1 MVSEPEPFAEG
12 SPSLVTDVS
21 GATWTP
27 LFRRKCSFDPG
38 YFFKVMNNLILNP
51 NINSSWLFRA
61 DILLERDGTQAL
73 SQDIEGEVDATSP
86 IPVPIL
92 VQFTGFRLDKLLV
105 RRLIPRNPQ
114 RDPPLDQTCLI
125 YHSNETGEM
134 ETSSSMVVYKPHVSS
149 HSDVPFYHPK
159 VSAVAF
165 LHEWDAKSG
174 EGTVSIHYN
183 FFDDYSSS
191 PKLVRTALHLL
202 STLHKHGEGAKEGY
216 VKRVQHDTVIPQ
228 ATVQSTYTRLKKKY
242 ARKLIEGWVEV
253 TDPTKHCFED
263 LGIAAFLIEL
273 WAQMYRD
280 SHFPG
285 FVDIGCGN
293 GLLVHILR
301 QEGYLGWGFDA
312 RRRKSWDNFTD
323 RIDPTSEKNTGQ
335 SLRQLVLLP
344 SVLQD
349 QSQQYDELA
358 QQVHDGM
365 FPQGTFI
372 ISNHADELTPW
383 TPVLAAISDCPFI
396 MIPCCSHDLSGAR
409 FRAAA
414 PKDKGKSTSAYSS
427 LVEWVKQIAY
437 DCGWNVETEMLRIP
451 STRNTGIIG
460 RHRPQESRLTD
471 IMSYGKKDED
481 ADLGLVKVD
490 RTQVFQ
496 EARLFNSSPIQPR
509 RCRILLTKIALLLYT
524 GEKFPTNEA
533 TTLFFGISK
542 LFQNKDA
549 SLRQMVHLVIKELA
563 NSAEDIIMVT
573 STIMKDT
580 GGSTDAIYRPN
591 AIRALCRIID
601 ATTVQSIERVMKTA
615 IVDKNPSVSSAALV
629 SSYHLLPIAKDV
641 VRRWQS
647 ETQEAAASTKSSG
660 GFSLGFS
667 SSSGSLPV
675 NNSTMT
681 QYHAIGLLYQ
691 MRSHD
696 RMALVKM
703 VQQFGAAGA
712 VKSPAAIVMLVRLA
726 AQLAEEDQ
734 SLRKPMMQLLDGW
747 LRHKSEMV
755 NFEAAKAICDM
766 RDVTDAEV
774 TQAVHVLQLFLS
786 SPRAVTKF
794 AALRILHNFASFKP
808 NAVNVCNPDIEALI
822 SNANRSIATFAITTL
837 LKTGNEASVDRL
849 MKQISSFMSEI
860 TDEFKITIVEA
871 IRTLCLKFPSKQAGM
886 LAFLSGILRDE
897 GGYEFKRA
905 VVESMFD
912 LIKFVPDSKEDALA
926 HLCEFIEDCEF
937 TKLAVRI
944 LHLLGLEGPKTSQP
958 TKYIRY
964 IYNRVVLENAIVR
977 AAAVTAL
984 AKFGVGQKDPEVKRS
999 VDVLLTRCLD
1009 DVDDEVRDRAALNL
1023 RLMHEEDDLGERFI
1037 KNENMFSLQY
1047 FEHQLVTY
1055 VTSDDKSA
1063 FDIPFDISKIPV
1075 VTREQAD
1082 AEDRTKKLTASTPS
1096 LKPPKTGPS
1105 KAPSTGAEAQASA
1118 AAAAQKYAQELMS
1131 ISYMKEFGGL
1141 LKSSSVVELT
1151 EAETEYVVTLVKHI
1165 FKEHIVLQ
1173 YEIKNTLPSTVL
1185 ENVTVV
1191 ATPSDEEELEE
1202 VFIIPAEKLETD
1214 EPGKV
1219 YVAFKKTGGEGSM
1232 PTSSFSNVL
1241 KFTSKEIDPTTN
1253 EPEETGYDDEYEV
1266 AEFDLAGSDYV
1277 IPAFAGNFNHI
1288 WEQVGAAG
1296 EEAEETLQLSSMK
1309 SIAGMYLL
1317 SRDLVLRQPTDVM
1330 GSDATEQLAK
1340 ALSLQPLEGTD
1351 VPISQTTHQLKL
1363 LGKTVNG
1370 GRVVANIRMAYSS
1383 KSGVTTKITV
1393 RSEEENV
1400 AALIVASV
1408 A

>member
-1 MVSEPEPFAEG
+1 
-12 SPSLVTDVS
+12 
-21 GATWTP
+21 
-27 LFRRKCSFDPG
+27 
-38 YFFKVMNNLILNP
+38 
-51 NINSSWLFRA
+51 
-61 DILLERDGTQAL
+61 
-73 SQDIEGEVDATSP
+73 
-86 IPVPIL
+86 
-92 VQFTGFRLDKLLV
+92 
-105 RRLIPRNPQ
+105 
-114 RDPPLDQTCLI
+114 
-125 YHSNETGEM
+125 
-134 ETSSSMVVYKPHVSS
+134 
-149 HSDVPFYHPK
+149 
-159 VSAVAF
+159 
-165 LHEWDAKSG
+165 
-174 EGTVSIHYN
+174 
-183 FFDDYSSS
+183 
-191 PKLVRTALHLL
+191 
-202 STLHKHGEGAKEGY
+202 
-216 VKRVQHDTVIPQ
+216 
-228 ATVQSTYTRLKKKY
+228 
-242 ARKLIEGWVEV
+242 
-253 TDPTKHCFED
+253 
-263 LGIAAFLIEL
+263 
-273 WAQMYRD
+273 
-280 SHFPG
+280 
-285 FVDIGCGN
+285 
-293 GLLVHILR
+293 
-301 QEGYLGWGFDA
+301 
-312 RRRKSWDNFTD
+312 
-323 RIDPTSEKNTGQ
+323 
-335 SLRQLVLLP
+335 
-344 SVLQD
+344 
-349 QSQQYDELA
+349 
-358 QQVHDGM
+358 
-365 FPQGTFI
+365 
-372 ISNHADELTPW
+372 
-383 TPVLAAISDCPFI
+383 
-396 MIPCCSHDLSGAR
+396 
-409 FRAAA
+409 
-414 PKDKGKSTSAYSS
+414 
-427 LVEWVKQIAY
+427 
-437 DCGWNVETEMLRIP
+437 
-451 STRNTGIIG
+451 
-460 RHRPQESRLTD
+460 
-471 IMSYGKKDED
+471 MSYGKKDED

-549 SLRQMVHLVIKELA
+549 ALRQMVHLVIKELA
-563 NSAEDIIMVT
+563 SSAEDIIMVT

-601 ATTVQSIERVMKTA
+601 STTVQSIERVMKTA

-647 ETQEAAASTKSSG
+647 ETQEAAASTKSSS

-667 SSSGSLPV
+667 SSSSSMPV

-696 RMALVKM
+696 KMALVKM
-703 VQQFGAAGA
+703 VQQFGTPGA
-712 VKSPAAIVMLVRLA
+712 VKSPAATVMLVRLA
-726 AQLAEEDQ
+726 AQLAEDDPQ
-734 SLRKPMMQLLDGW
+734 LRKPMMSLLDGW

-808 NAVNVCNPDIEALI
+808 QAVHVCNPDIELLI
-822 SNANRSIATFAITTL
+822 SNSNRSIATFAITTL

-849 MKQISSFMSEI
+849 MKQITGFMSEI

-912 LIKFVPDSKEDALA
+912 LIKFVPESKEDALA

-984 AKFGVGQKDPEVKRS
+984 AKFGVGQKDPEVKSS

-1023 RLMHEEDDLGERFI
+1023 RLMHEEDELAERFI
-1037 KNENMFSLQY
+1037 KNENMFSLPY
-1047 FEHQLVTY
+1047 FEHQLVMY
-1055 VTSDDKSA
+1055 VTSDDKST
-1063 FDIPFDISKIPV
+1063 FDSAFDISKIPV
-1075 VTREQAD
+1075 VTREEAD
-1082 AEDRTKKLTASTPS
+1082 AEDRTKKLTATTPS

-1105 KAPSTGAEAQASA
+1105 KAAPSGAEAQASA
-1118 AAAAQKYAQELMS
+1118 VAAAQKYAQELMA
-1131 ISYMKEFGGL
+1131 IPEMKEFG
-1141 LKSSSVVELT
+1141 S
-1151 EAETEYVVTLVKHI
+1151 AETEYVVSVVKHI

-1173 YEIKNTLPSTVL
+1173 YEVKNTLPATVL
-1185 ENVTVV
+1185 ENVSVV
-1191 ATPSDEEELEE
+1191 AIPADEEELEE
-1202 VFIIPAEKLETD
+1202 VFIIQAEKLPTD

-1219 YVAFKKTGGEGSM
+1219 YVAFKKANGEGSM
-1232 PTSSFSNVL
+1232 PTSTFSNIL
-1241 KFTSKEIDPTTN
+1241 KFTSKEIDPSTN
-1253 EPEETGYDDEYEV
+1253 EPEDTGYDDEYEV
-1266 AEFDLAGSDYV
+1266 SEFDLAGSDYV
-1277 IPAFAGNFNHI
+1277 VPAFAGNFAHI
-1288 WEQVGAAG
+1288 WEQVGASG
-1296 EEAEETLQLSSMK
+1296 EEAEETLQLSSVN
-1309 SIAGMYLL
+1309 SIAE
-1317 SRDLVLRQPTDVM
+1317 
-1330 GSDATEQLAK
+1330 ATEVLAK
-1340 ALSLQPLEGTD
+1340 TLSLQALEGTD
-1351 VPISQTTHQLKL
+1351 VPINQTTHQLKL
-1363 LGKTVNG
+1363 LGKTIMG
-1370 GRVVANIRMAYSS
+1370 GRVVATVRMAYSA

-1400 AALIVASV
+1400 AQMVVDSV

>member
-1 MVSEPEPFAEG
+1 
-12 SPSLVTDVS
+12 
-21 GATWTP
+21 
-27 LFRRKCSFDPG
+27 
-38 YFFKVMNNLILNP
+38 
-51 NINSSWLFRA
+51 
-61 DILLERDGTQAL
+61 
-73 SQDIEGEVDATSP
+73 
-86 IPVPIL
+86 
-92 VQFTGFRLDKLLV
+92 
-105 RRLIPRNPQ
+105 
-114 RDPPLDQTCLI
+114 
-125 YHSNETGEM
+125 
-134 ETSSSMVVYKPHVSS
+134 
-149 HSDVPFYHPK
+149 
-159 VSAVAF
+159 
-165 LHEWDAKSG
+165 
-174 EGTVSIHYN
+174 
-183 FFDDYSSS
+183 
-191 PKLVRTALHLL
+191 
-202 STLHKHGEGAKEGY
+202 
-216 VKRVQHDTVIPQ
+216 
-228 ATVQSTYTRLKKKY
+228 
-242 ARKLIEGWVEV
+242 
-253 TDPTKHCFED
+253 
-263 LGIAAFLIEL
+263 
-273 WAQMYRD
+273 
-280 SHFPG
+280 
-285 FVDIGCGN
+285 
-293 GLLVHILR
+293 
-301 QEGYLGWGFDA
+301 
-312 RRRKSWDNFTD
+312 
-323 RIDPTSEKNTGQ
+323 
-335 SLRQLVLLP
+335 
-344 SVLQD
+344 
-349 QSQQYDELA
+349 
-358 QQVHDGM
+358 
-365 FPQGTFI
+365 
-372 ISNHADELTPW
+372 
-383 TPVLAAISDCPFI
+383 
-396 MIPCCSHDLSGAR
+396 
-409 FRAAA
+409 
-414 PKDKGKSTSAYSS
+414 
-427 LVEWVKQIAY
+427 
-437 DCGWNVETEMLRIP
+437 
-451 STRNTGIIG
+451 
-460 RHRPQESRLTD
+460 
-471 IMSYGKKDED
+471 MSYGKKDED

-509 RCRILLTKIALLLYT
+509 RCRILLTKIALLLYR

-563 NSAEDIIMVT
+563 SSAEDIIMVT

-580 GGSTDAIYRPN
+580 GGSTEAIYRPN

-629 SSYHLLPIAKDV
+629 SAYHLLPIAKDV

-667 SSSGSLPV
+667 SSGGQLPV
-675 NNSTMT
+675 NNSTMP

-703 VQQFGAAGA
+703 VQQLGAAGA
-712 VKSPAAIVMLVRLA
+712 VKNSAAIVMLVRLA
-726 AQLAEEDQ
+726 AKLAEEDP

-774 TQAVHVLQLFLS
+774 SQAVHVLQLFLT

-808 NAVNVCNPDIEALI
+808 NAVNVCNPDIELLI
-822 SNANRSIATFAITTL
+822 SNSNRSIATFAITTL

-849 MKQISSFMSEI
+849 MKHISSFMSEI

-944 LHLLGLEGPKTSQP
+944 LHLLGVEGPKTSLP

-1023 RLMHEEDDLGERFI
+1023 RLMHEDDEMSTQFV
-1037 KNENMFSLQY
+1037 KDDSMFSLPY
-1047 FEHQLVTY
+1047 FEQQLVMY
-1055 VTSDDKSA
+1055 VTSDDKST
-1063 FDIPFDISKIPV
+1063 FDTPFDISKIPV

-1082 AEDRTKKLTASTPS
+1082 AEDRNKKLTATAPS
-1096 LKPPKTGPS
+1096 LKPPKVGPTKTS
-1105 KAPSTGAEAQASA
+1105 ATGAEAAASASA
-1118 AAAAQKYAQELMS
+1118 AAQRYAQELME
-1131 ISYMKEFGGL
+1131 IPEMKEFGSV
-1141 LKSSSVVELT
+1141 LKSSPVIELT
-1151 EAETEYVVTLVKHI
+1151 EAETEYVVTVVKHI

-1173 YEIKNTLPSTVL
+1173 YDIKNTIPATIL
-1185 ENVTVV
+1185 ENVSVV
-1191 ATPSDEEELEE
+1191 ATPAEEDELEE
-1202 VFIIPAEKLETD
+1202 VFIIQAEKLATD

-1219 YVAFKKTGGEGSM
+1219 YVAFQKVNGEGSL
-1232 PTSSFSNVL
+1232 PVSSFSNVL

-1266 AEFDLAGSDYV
+1266 AEFDLTGSDYV
-1277 IPAFAGNFNHI
+1277 MPAFAGNFNHI

-1296 EEAEETLQLSSMK
+1296 EEAEETLQLSGMK
-1309 SIAGMYLL
+1309 SIA
-1317 SRDLVLRQPTDVM
+1317 
-1330 GSDATEQLAK
+1330 DATEQLAK
-1340 ALSLQPLEGTD
+1340 ILSLQPLEGTD
-1351 VPISQTTHQLKL
+1351 VPVSQTTHALKL
-1363 LGKTVNG
+1363 FGKTVGG
-1370 GRVVANIRMAYSS
+1370 GRVVANVRMAYSS
-1383 KSGVTTKITV
+1383 KSGVTTKVTV
-1393 RSEEENV
+1393 RSEEEGV
-1400 AALIVASV
+1400 AALVVASV

>member
-1 MVSEPEPFAEG
+1 
-12 SPSLVTDVS
+12 
-21 GATWTP
+21 
-27 LFRRKCSFDPG
+27 
-38 YFFKVMNNLILNP
+38 
-51 NINSSWLFRA
+51 
-61 DILLERDGTQAL
+61 
-73 SQDIEGEVDATSP
+73 
-86 IPVPIL
+86 
-92 VQFTGFRLDKLLV
+92 
-105 RRLIPRNPQ
+105 
-114 RDPPLDQTCLI
+114 
-125 YHSNETGEM
+125 
-134 ETSSSMVVYKPHVSS
+134 
-149 HSDVPFYHPK
+149 
-159 VSAVAF
+159 
-165 LHEWDAKSG
+165 
-174 EGTVSIHYN
+174 
-183 FFDDYSSS
+183 
-191 PKLVRTALHLL
+191 
-202 STLHKHGEGAKEGY
+202 
-216 VKRVQHDTVIPQ
+216 
-228 ATVQSTYTRLKKKY
+228 
-242 ARKLIEGWVEV
+242 
-253 TDPTKHCFED
+253 
-263 LGIAAFLIEL
+263 
-273 WAQMYRD
+273 
-280 SHFPG
+280 
-285 FVDIGCGN
+285 
-293 GLLVHILR
+293 
-301 QEGYLGWGFDA
+301 
-312 RRRKSWDNFTD
+312 
-323 RIDPTSEKNTGQ
+323 
-335 SLRQLVLLP
+335 
-344 SVLQD
+344 
-349 QSQQYDELA
+349 
-358 QQVHDGM
+358 
-365 FPQGTFI
+365 
-372 ISNHADELTPW
+372 
-383 TPVLAAISDCPFI
+383 
-396 MIPCCSHDLSGAR
+396 
-409 FRAAA
+409 
-414 PKDKGKSTSAYSS
+414 
-427 LVEWVKQIAY
+427 
-437 DCGWNVETEMLRIP
+437 
-451 STRNTGIIG
+451 
-460 RHRPQESRLTD
+460 
-471 IMSYGKKDED
+471 MSYGKKDED

-524 GEKFPTNEA
+524 GEKFPTTEA

-615 IVDKNPSVSSAALV
+615 IVDKNPSVASAALV

-647 ETQEAAASTKSSG
+647 ETQEAAASAKSSG

-667 SSSGSLPV
+667 TSSSSLPA
-675 NNSTMT
+675 NNSTMA

-712 VKSPAAIVMLVRLA
+712 VKSPAAVIMLVRLA

-755 NFEAAKAICDM
+755 NFEAAKAICDI

-808 NAVNVCNPDIEALI
+808 QAVNVCNPDIEALI
-822 SNANRSIATFAITTL
+822 SNSNRSIATFAITTL

-849 MKQISSFMSEI
+849 MKQISTFMSEI

-958 TKYIRY
+958 TKYVRY
-964 IYNRVVLENAIVR
+964 IYNRVVLENSIVR

-1023 RLMHEEDDLGERFI
+1023 RLMHEEDDMGERFI
-1037 KNENMFSLQY
+1037 KNENMFSLPY

-1063 FDIPFDISKIPV
+1063 FDTPFDISKIPV

-1082 AEDRTKKLTASTPS
+1082 AEDRTKKLTATTSS
-1096 LKPPKTGPS
+1096 LKPPKTGPP
-1105 KAPSTGAEAQASA
+1105 KAAPTGAEAQASA

-1131 ISYMKEFGGL
+1131 IPYMKEFGGL
-1141 LKSSSVVELT
+1141 LKSSPVVELT
-1151 EAETEYVVTLVKHI
+1151 EAETEYVVSLVKHI

-1173 YEIKNTLPSTVL
+1173 YEIKNTLPATVL
-1185 ENVTVV
+1185 ENVSVV
-1191 ATPSDEEELEE
+1191 ATPSDEELEE
-1202 VFIIPAEKLETD
+1202 VFILPAEKLETD

-1219 YVAFKKTGGEGSM
+1219 YVAFKKTGGEGSIA
-1232 PTSSFSNVL
+1232 TTSFSNVL

-1253 EPEETGYDDEYEV
+1253 EPEDTGYDDEYEV
-1266 AEFDLAGSDYV
+1266 AEFDLSGSDYV
-1277 IPAFAGNFNHI
+1277 IPAFASNFNHI

-1296 EEAEETLQLSSMK
+1296 EEAEETLQLSNTK
-1309 SIAGMYLL
+1309 SIA
-1317 SRDLVLRQPTDVM
+1317 
-1330 GSDATEQLAK
+1330 DATEQLTK

-1393 RSEEENV
+1393 RSEEEDV
-1400 AALIVASV
+1400 AALLVASV

>member
-1 MVSEPEPFAEG
+1 
-12 SPSLVTDVS
+12 
-21 GATWTP
+21 
-27 LFRRKCSFDPG
+27 
-38 YFFKVMNNLILNP
+38 
-51 NINSSWLFRA
+51 
-61 DILLERDGTQAL
+61 
-73 SQDIEGEVDATSP
+73 
-86 IPVPIL
+86 
-92 VQFTGFRLDKLLV
+92 
-105 RRLIPRNPQ
+105 
-114 RDPPLDQTCLI
+114 
-125 YHSNETGEM
+125 
-134 ETSSSMVVYKPHVSS
+134 
-149 HSDVPFYHPK
+149 
-159 VSAVAF
+159 
-165 LHEWDAKSG
+165 
-174 EGTVSIHYN
+174 
-183 FFDDYSSS
+183 
-191 PKLVRTALHLL
+191 
-202 STLHKHGEGAKEGY
+202 
-216 VKRVQHDTVIPQ
+216 
-228 ATVQSTYTRLKKKY
+228 
-242 ARKLIEGWVEV
+242 
-253 TDPTKHCFED
+253 
-263 LGIAAFLIEL
+263 
-273 WAQMYRD
+273 
-280 SHFPG
+280 
-285 FVDIGCGN
+285 
-293 GLLVHILR
+293 
-301 QEGYLGWGFDA
+301 
-312 RRRKSWDNFTD
+312 
-323 RIDPTSEKNTGQ
+323 
-335 SLRQLVLLP
+335 
-344 SVLQD
+344 
-349 QSQQYDELA
+349 
-358 QQVHDGM
+358 
-365 FPQGTFI
+365 
-372 ISNHADELTPW
+372 
-383 TPVLAAISDCPFI
+383 
-396 MIPCCSHDLSGAR
+396 
-409 FRAAA
+409 
-414 PKDKGKSTSAYSS
+414 
-427 LVEWVKQIAY
+427 
-437 DCGWNVETEMLRIP
+437 
-451 STRNTGIIG
+451 
-460 RHRPQESRLTD
+460 
-471 IMSYGKKDED
+471 MSYGKKDED

-524 GEKFPTNEA
+524 GESFPTNEA

-563 NSAEDIIMVT
+563 HSAEDIIMVT

-580 GGSTDAIYRPN
+580 GGSTEAIYRPN
-591 AIRALCRIID
+591 AIRALCRIMD
-601 ATTVQSIERVMKTA
+601 AQTIQSIERVMKTA

-629 SSYHLLPIAKDV
+629 SSYHFLPIAKDV

-667 SSSGSLPV
+667 SSSSSLPV

-681 QYHAIGLLYQ
+681 QYHAIGLLYL

-703 VQQFGAAGA
+703 VQQFGAPGA

-726 AQLAEEDQ
+726 AQLAEDDP

-755 NFEAAKAICDM
+755 NFEACKAICDM

-794 AALRILHNFASFKP
+794 AALRILHSFASFKP
-808 NAVNVCNPDIEALI
+808 QAVSVCNPDIEALI
-822 SNANRSIATFAITTL
+822 SNSNRSIATFAITTL

-886 LAFLSGILRDE
+886 LTFLSGILRDE
-897 GGYEFKRA
+897 GGYDFKRA

-912 LIKFVPDSKEDALA
+912 LIKFVPDSKEEALA

-1023 RLMHEEDDLGERFI
+1023 RLMHEEDDMGDKFI
-1037 KNENMFSLQY
+1037 KNDNMFLLPY
-1047 FEHQLVTY
+1047 FEHQLVMY
-1055 VTSDDKSA
+1055 VTSDDKSG
-1063 FDIPFDISKIPV
+1063 FETPFDISKIPV

-1096 LKPPKTGPS
+1096 LKPPKTGPTKTAAS
-1105 KAPSTGAEAQASA
+1105 GADAQASSA
-1118 AAAAQKYAQELMS
+1118 AAAAKVAEELMA
-1131 ISYMKEFGGL
+1131 IPEIKEFGSV
-1141 LKSSSVVELT
+1141 LKSSPVVELT
-1151 EAETEYVVTLVKHI
+1151 EAETEYVVTVVKHI
-1165 FKEHIVLQ
+1165 FKEHILFQ
-1173 YEIKNTLPSTVL
+1173 YEIKNTLDATVL
-1185 ENVTVV
+1185 ENVSVM
-1191 ATPSDEEELEE
+1191 ATPAEEEELEE
-1202 VFIIPAEKLETD
+1202 AFIIPADRLATN

-1219 YVAFKKTGGEGSM
+1219 YVAFKKLNGEASL
-1232 PTSSFSNVL
+1232 PTSPFSNIL

-1253 EPEETGYDDEYEV
+1253 EPEESGYDDEYEV
-1266 AEFDLAGSDYV
+1266 GDFDLAGSDYV
-1277 IPAFAGNFNHI
+1277 IPVYAGNFNHL
-1288 WEQVGAAG
+1288 WESIGAAG
-1296 EEAEETLQLSSMK
+1296 EEASETLQLSSMN
-1309 SIAGMYLL
+1309 SIA
-1317 SRDLVLRQPTDVM
+1317 
-1330 GSDATEQLAK
+1330 DATEQLAK
-1340 ALSLQPLEGTD
+1340 ALSLQALEGTD
-1351 VPISQTTHQLKL
+1351 VPVNQTTHQLKL

-1370 GRVVANIRMAYSS
+1370 GRVIASVRMAYSS

-1400 AALIVASV
+1400 AAMVVASV